1 MTKGKEDKVS
11 RLYKAFYGLKQ
22 APKAWNN
29 KIDSYFD
36 QNSFERCQSKPSL
49 YVKKKGEDFV
59 MICLYIDDL
68 IHACSNIMLERS
80 REKEREL
87 LHYIT
92 LLRREVPCKPGL
104 KR

>member
-1 MTKGKEDKVS
+1 
-11 RLYKAFYGLKQ
+11 
-22 APKAWNN
+22 
-29 KIDSYFD
+29 
-36 QNSFERCQSKPSL
+36 
-49 YVKKKGEDFV
+49 VKKKEEDFV

-92 LLRREVPCKPGL
+92 LLRKKVPCKPGL